1 MIDFEGVGIDFEGV
15 GGGEPGWVRARH
27 TGMSHGHYG
36 RGMHPTRS
44 GKLAGFIVVA
54 ALTIAGCGG
63 SSVSVSTDDS
73 PTASSSGSDSPS
85 DSAST
90 SALVV
95 TRTGGIAGVLDMV
108 RIAAD
113 GSATITSKAGKG
125 GACTPS
131 GTALDRLRAI
141 DLAAVQASPTKPTG
155 MADGFNYSV
164 KSGSGSAAASEGDDD
179 SRRVELVDAAAA
191 VVATCLATRS

>member
-1 MIDFEGVGIDFEGV
+1 MRTSR
-15 GGGEPGWVRARH
+15 PRL
-27 TGMSHGHYG
+27 
-36 RGMHPTRS
+36 
-44 GKLAGFIVVA
+44 LAGLLVVA

-63 SSVSVSTDDS
+63 SSVSVSTGDS
-73 PTASSSGSDSPS
+73 PTSPSSGSDSPT
-85 DSAST
+85 DTPAT

-95 TRTGGIAGVLDMV
+95 LRTGGIAGVLDMV

-113 GSATITSKAGKG
+113 GSASITSKTGKS

-131 GTALDRLRAI
+131 GKAVDRLRAI

-164 KSGSGSAAASEGDDD
+164 KSGSGSAAVSEGDDD
-179 SRRVELVDAAAA
+179 GRRAELVDAAAA
-191 VVATCLATRS
+191 VVAACLATRS

>member
-1 MIDFEGVGIDFEGV
+1 M
-15 GGGEPGWVRARH
+15 R
-27 TGMSHGHYG
+27 TS
-36 RGMHPTRS
+36 RS
-44 GKLAGFIVVA
+44 CLLAGLIVVA

-63 SSVSVSTDDS
+63 SSVSVSTGDS
-73 PTASSSGSDSPS
+73 PTASPTGSDSPS
-85 DSAST
+85 DSASA

-113 GSATITSKAGKG
+113 GSASITSKTGKS
-125 GACTPS
+125 GACRPS

-141 DLAAVQASPTKPTG
+141 DLAAAQASPTKPTG

-179 SRRVELVDAAAA
+179 SRRAELVDAAAA
-191 VVATCLATRS
+191 VIATCLATRS